1 MRGLYEVSKIIGFV
15 FKVLTVYFFH
25 FFHLKR
31 LMQQCF
37 KQLLG
42 GLLVGDDVFFMVP
55 VLANCS
61 NSSQSFIKPFFQYM
75 N

>member
-1 MRGLYEVSKIIGFV
+1 
-15 FKVLTVYFFH
+15 
-25 FFHLKR
+25 
-31 LMQQCF
+31 MQQCF